1 MTTLLMRTAVVVVLG
16 LVIVACGGGGGGD
29 EGAIRDVF
37 RDFFAAFEDGDEVKL
52 AGLLNDDCVDSLEL
66 AENAIQS
73 YLARGLDSNSYSVTG
88 VVVRDLTEDS
98 AEAIPEGVV
107 RYEDGESPLAD
118 ENSEYARFMKVDGE
132 WKLADCNILF

>member
-1 MTTLLMRTAVVVVLG
+1 MTLLLRTAVVVLLG
-16 LVIVACGGGGGGD
+16 LVLVACGGGGGGD

-37 RDFFAAFEDGDEVKL
+37 RDFFTAFEDGDEVKL
-52 AGLLNDDCVDSLEL
+52 AGLLNDDCLDSLEL

-88 VVVRDLTEDS
+88 ATVRDLTEDS

-107 RYEDGESPLAD
+107 RYEGGESPLAD